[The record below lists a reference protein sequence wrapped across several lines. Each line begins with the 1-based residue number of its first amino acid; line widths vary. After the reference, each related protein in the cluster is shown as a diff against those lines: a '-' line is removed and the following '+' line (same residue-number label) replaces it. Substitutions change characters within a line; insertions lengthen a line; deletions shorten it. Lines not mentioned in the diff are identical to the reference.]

1 MDEMDTGFSYDMG
14 ELQEEIKQEPFLGII
29 HFEEEED
36 ALFEEKDKFENAAS
50 IKNPNMNDDRRL
62 FQVYRPDFF

>member
-14 ELQEEIKQEPFLGII
+14 GLQEEIKQEPFLGII
-29 HFEEEED
+29 NVEEED